1 MSAFRILGL
10 SYFAVVSVFALAIV
24 MADQRQLRLA
34 MDSATE
40 TASDAI
46 GLAVIQPVLAFVR
59 AEDEFFFDPPYGK
72 RVLGNEIRRDRSPTR
87 E

>member
-1 MSAFRILGL
+1 MSAFRFLGL

-24 MADQRQLRLA
+24 MADEKELRLA

-40 TASDAI
+40 MASDAI
-46 GLAVIQPVLAFVR
+46 DQSVIQPMLASAR
-59 AEDEFFFDPPYGK
+59 AEDEIFFDPPHGK
-72 RVLGNEIRRDRSPTR
+72 RTLGNEIRRDRSPTR